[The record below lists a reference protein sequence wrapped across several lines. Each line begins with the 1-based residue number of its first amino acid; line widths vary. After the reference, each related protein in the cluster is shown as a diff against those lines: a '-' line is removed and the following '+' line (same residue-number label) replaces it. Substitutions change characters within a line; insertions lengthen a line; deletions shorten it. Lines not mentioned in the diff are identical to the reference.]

1 MSEVFQSGYGYDKTI
16 PYPDISKTGWK
27 DISELESALSVKLKT
42 NIEINSDFLEFTP
55 KEIFEYAST
64 LDLDPEYLLSYLQPS
79 DGFTDADFKRYI
91 ESKIG
96 VKDAKNPYS
105 GYRKV
110 LLTLNSDLPKKTPVG
125 RKWSSTLNRFFIHS
139 FNKNGSRKKAGHGRD
154 YTPFRLIELNEF
166 FHNSKNDQT
175 LEEYLIE
182 NSEEITELCESL
194 DYKSH
199 SPQSADFLNLC
210 YAFTDFELPEIRENL
225 LKMTLD
231 KFDKVQTILN
241 QNKVTYSSFD
251 VIGGQSFETADF
263 LKALKIVNE
272 RDYVEYSSVST
283 NLKTKDAITKILTS
297 HSGFTEFLKENDYK
311 ASALDVITLAS
322 SDGDGLLDLEV
333 LLILDESSVFERYSF
348 EETLSFLTQINSL
361 KFFWKNHRDLPALWY
376 SLNYGLITPERLIE
390 LVSVLQSD
398 SSNIDTNH
406 YAFSVSKV
414 IEKVGGDDMPIEWS
428 LSLLGVLD

>member
-16 PYPDISKTGWK
+16 PYPDISNTGWK

-42 NIEINSDFLEFTP
+42 SIESNSDFLEFIP

-64 LDLDPEYLLSYLQPS
+64 LDLDPEYLLSYRQPS
-79 DGFTDADFKRYI
+79 DGFTDDDFKKYI

-110 LLTLNSDLPKKTPVG
+110 LLTSSNSLPEKTPVG
-125 RKWSSTLNRFFIHS
+125 RKWSSTLGRFFTPS
-139 FNKNGSRKKAGHGRD
+139 FDKNGLRKKVGHGRD

-182 NSEEITELCESL
+182 NSEEITELCKSL
-194 DYKSH
+194 EYKSY

-210 YAFTDFELPEIRENL
+210 YAFTDFELPEIRKNL
-225 LKMTLD
+225 LKMTFND
-231 KFDKVQTILN
+231 FNKVQILLK

-251 VIGGQSFETADF
+251 AIGGQSFETADF

-272 RDYVEYSSVST
+272 RDYIDYSSLRT
-283 NLKTKDAITKILTS
+283 NLKTKDVITKILTS
-297 HSGFTEFLKENDYK
+297 HSGFIDFLKENDHK
-311 ASALDVITLAS
+311 ASALDAITLAS
-322 SDGDGLLDLEV
+322 SDSAGLLDLEV
-333 LLILDESSVFERYSF
+333 LLTLEESKVFERYSF
-348 EETLSFLTQINSL
+348 EETLIFLTQINPL
-361 KFFWKNHRDLPALWY
+361 KFFWKDHRDLPAVWY

-390 LVSVLQSD
+390 LVNVLKSD
-398 SSNIDTNH
+398 SSNINTRN
-406 YAFSVSKV
+406 YIFRVSEV
-414 IEKVGGDDMPIEWS
+414 IEKVGADDMPIEWS